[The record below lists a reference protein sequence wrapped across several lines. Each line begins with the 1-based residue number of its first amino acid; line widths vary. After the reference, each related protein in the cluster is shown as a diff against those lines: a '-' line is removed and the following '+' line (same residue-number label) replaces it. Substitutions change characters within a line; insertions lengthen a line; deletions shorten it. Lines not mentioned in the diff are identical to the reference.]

1 MLCFISFIFHVTD
14 RLVIF
19 CCDFCAYSVPPE
31 PDQWQQIYKMRLAL
45 TTFLATVPEYILDS
59 TATGT
64 VRVDPDLA
72 LVHTLIQVAI
82 IQLYQPLIG
91 KDHNAYEKCLNA
103 AKKVTTIAR
112 NLIDGDYSLLDP
124 ILGVS
129 SPPFSLFSLILLRSV
144 NPYWIYVFRVIFRW
158 FF

>member
-1 MLCFISFIFHVTD
+1 
-14 RLVIF
+14 
-19 CCDFCAYSVPPE
+19 
-31 PDQWQQIYKMRLAL
+31 MRLAL

-129 SPPFSLFSLILLRSV
+129 SSSFFIIFPHSFTFCQPLLDLR
-144 NPYWIYVFRVIFRW
+144 FRVIFRW